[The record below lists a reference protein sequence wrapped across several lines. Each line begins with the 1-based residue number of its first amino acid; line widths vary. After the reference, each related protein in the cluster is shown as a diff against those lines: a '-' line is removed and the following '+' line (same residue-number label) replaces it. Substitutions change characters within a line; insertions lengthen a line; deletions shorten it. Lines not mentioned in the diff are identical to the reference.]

1 MSGHHDDF
9 EFEPIPGLP
18 ESPPEGEQ
26 VLWSGSP
33 LKWRLGPHVFRT
45 KWILV
50 LFAILAVS
58 SIFSGLNH
66 GAGFTRIAV
75 TFATMLFLG
84 GLIALFFTLM
94 GWLIAI
100 NTIYTITNKRLVIR
114 HGVTMPMTI
123 NVPFA
128 KVARADAKVRRD
140 GTADISLA
148 LLDGNRLSIFAI
160 WPHNRPWS
168 WQSAAPAMRM
178 VPDGAKVADILVN
191 ALTRELQADSKI
203 RATMR
208 PKVVR
213 TRGQYMP
220 VPAEQPEP
228 AIHSAS
234 A

>member
-1 MSGHHDDF
+1 MRDHDEDF
-9 EFEPIPGLP
+9 AFEPVPGLP
-18 ESPPEGEQ
+18 ETPPEGEQ

-45 KWILV
+45 KWVLV

-75 TFATMLFLG
+75 TCATMLFLG
-84 GLIALFFTLM
+84 GLIAVFFNVL

-114 HGVTMPMTI
+114 HGVTLPMTI

-168 WQSAAPAMRM
+168 WQGPQPAMRM
-178 VPDGAKVADILVN
+178 VPDGGRVANILVN
-191 ALTRELQADSKI
+191 ALTRELNAGAEI
-203 RATMR
+203 RHAAR

-220 VPAEQPEP
+220 VPAKQHEP
-228 AIHSAS
+228 AMQSAS